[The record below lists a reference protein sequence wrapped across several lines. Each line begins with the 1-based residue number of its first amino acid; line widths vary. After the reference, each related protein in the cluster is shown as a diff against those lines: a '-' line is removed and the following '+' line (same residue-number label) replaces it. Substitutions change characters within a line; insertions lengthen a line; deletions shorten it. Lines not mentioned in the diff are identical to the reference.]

1 MNFRQNTDSRI
12 TGRFADAAT
21 ANARPTRN
29 ATFAPGPSP
38 IAIAM
43 ETAPTCTTITWNNQ
57 QTGSHGSITPV
68 QTYEPEPGRY
78 CREFQ
83 QQVVIGGQL
92 QDAYGTAC
100 RQPDGS
106 WEIVAEQP

>member
-1 MNFRQNTDSRI
+1 MRFDLSTIPAGSIIVEARFQMVSFQGFAYGGDGRDHVHEVADDSW
-12 TGRFADAAT
+12 
-21 ANARPTRN
+21 
-29 ATFAPGPSP
+29 
-38 IAIAM
+38 
-43 ETAPTCTTITWNNQ
+43 EETTITWNNQ
-57 QTGSHGSITPV
+57 QTGNYGSVTPV

-83 QQVVIGGQL
+83 QQVVIGGKQ